1 MPVTQGLL
9 LFGLFWVA
17 LEAFIVFLT
26 RPTATTPHSSICMS
40 KCEGKKKGW
49 RPKLV
54 LPSQRVPDY
63 AYAMCAAIVLHCV
76 MFVWTNYANRMKIYT
91 SGKKHFGL
99 VNVFSLSFTVSPKKK
114 KCDFLDIFR
123 FGFLHRPDNS
133 FKHAH
138 VFIT

>member
-114 KCDFLDIFR
+114 KMR
-123 FGFLHRPDNS
+123 FPGHFSIWISPSPRQ
-133 FKHAH
+133 
-138 VFIT
+138 FI